1 MCDYH
6 DSCYSRLYK
15 SACEIEEDQEI
26 QGLEQL
32 HQVLNLVSQA
42 KEKKNQIRHF
52 SPFSLYSKSPYS
64 FHLNI
69 DDYQGTTFILA

>member
-1 MCDYH
+1 MCYYH

-42 KEKKNQIRHF
+42 KEKKT
-52 SPFSLYSKSPYS
+52 K
-64 FHLNI
+64 
-69 DDYQGTTFILA
+69 